1 MMMTKLGQGPATVR
15 IGCEIH
21 NNITFQPKIY
31 KKTLTFQRCGGGGGH
46 PSISMANREP
56 LISTFSFCN
65 NGPLFNPSIVFPK
78 NLVQFC
84 TLF

>member
-31 KKTLTFQRCGGGGGH
+31 KKTLTFQRCGGGGGAYPG
-46 PSISMANREP
+46 PSTGGT
-56 LISTFSFCN
+56 STTQC
-65 NGPLFNPSIVFPK
+65 GLLYTPPYVYIL
-78 NLVQFC
+78 
-84 TLF
+84 